1 MGVFFV
7 LRYTDEADVY
17 EPFSLLTVRMSL
29 KKLFLISLC
38 LACFLTA
45 CKSSAQPEV
54 ESDDAPESR
63 NLIVFVAASLTDA
76 FTEIGGNFEARYPG
90 VTVTF
95 NFGGSQMLRTQIEEG
110 APVDVFAPANEEE
123 MDLLIRGGFVLE
135 TSPRIFLTNRLVL
148 ILPADNPAGIDSLE
162 DLSVPGIKLV
172 LAAEEVPVG
181 RYSRQ
186 ALEKMTAS
194 FGADFKDKVLANVV
208 SNEDNVRQ
216 VVAKVQLG
224 EADAGIVYVSDA
236 VAVPELQ
243 IIEIPA
249 DLNVAATYPIAPL
262 AESANIALAE
272 KFVDYLLSN
281 EGQATLR
288 KWGFGPAP

>member
-1 MGVFFV
+1 M
-7 LRYTDEADVY
+7 
-17 EPFSLLTVRMSL
+17 